1 VQILILGQSRQPL
14 TLSTTAADKMTSI
27 VAPADSFVLVIG
39 DQLSDLAQTISQ
51 QTKNVTVKQY
61 SGTYW
66 SKILQNFT
74 IL

>member
-1 VQILILGQSRQPL
+1 
-14 TLSTTAADKMTSI
+14 MTSI

-39 DQLSDLAQTISQ
+39 DKVSDLAQTISQ

-66 SKILQNFT
+66 SKIYIANFT